1 MRISKLLT
9 TAAGVIAL
17 AAQAQAES
25 VVELDVSVNGRAPAE
40 IQVYIQDL
48 DESGDQPP
56 EVPEQV
62 DPAGFEIP
70 TTGRHRL
77 IIYTATETSAPSD
90 GPPHPA
96 AEAIRWLRIA
106 AGAE

>member
-1 MRISKLLT
+1 MISKLLT

-17 AAQAQAES
+17 AAQAQAGP
-25 VVELDVSVNGRAPAE
+25 VVELDVLVNGQAPAE

-56 EVPEQV
+56 EVPQAV
-62 DPAGFEIP
+62 DPAGVDIP

-77 IIYTATETSAPSD
+77 IIYTATETTAPAD
-90 GPPHPA
+90 GPIHPVA
-96 AEAIRWLRIA
+96 QAIRWLRIA
-106 AGAE
+106 AGTE